1 MGDSLNLGKVRT
13 DKPELSPQPI
23 MFPANA
29 VEAMAILT
37 IHGELEKD
45 ENGIGIMTL
54 RQLCET
60 CAPRLDGLLR
70 EYVCA
75 FGQHGKTVIT
85 RYIGMMVMNAR
96 GGDEEA
102 LRIKTEFNQRVD
114 DAIREFKPRVANYL
128 RTHPET
134 QK

>member
-13 DKPELSPQPI
+13 DKPALPPQPI
-23 MFPANA
+23 MFPDNV

-45 ENGIGIMTL
+45 ENGVGVMTL
-54 RQLCET
+54 RQLCTT
-60 CAPRLDGLLR
+60 CAPRLGGLLR

-85 RYIGMMVMNAR
+85 RYIGMMIMDAK
-96 GGDEEA
+96 GGDDEA
-102 LRIKTEFNQRVD
+102 SRIKQEFNQRVA
-114 DAIREFKPRVANYL
+114 DAITEYKPKVAAFLRE
-128 RTHPET
+128 HPAT
-134 QK
+134 

>member
-1 MGDSLNLGKVRT
+1 MGDSLNLQKVRT
-13 DKPELSPQPI
+13 DKPAPPPQPI
-23 MFPANA
+23 VFPNNV

-37 IHGELEKD
+37 IHGELEKN
-45 ENGIGIMTL
+45 ENGIGVMTL

-85 RYIGMMVMNAR
+85 RYIGMLVMNAR

-102 LRIKTEFNQRVD
+102 VRIKAEFNQRVE
-114 DAIREFKPRVANYL
+114 DAIREFKVIVINYL
-128 RTHPET
+128 NAHPET
-134 QK
+134 

>member
-1 MGDSLNLGKVRT
+1 MSESINFRKVN
-13 DKPELSPQPI
+13 DGVAQPTQQSVT
-23 MFPANA
+23 FPNNV

-45 ENGIGIMTL
+45 EKGVGNLTL
-54 RQLCET
+54 RQLCAK

-85 RYIGMMVMNAR
+85 RYVGMMVMDSKSDEAAAR
-96 GGDEEA
+96 IKQEFNRLVTEAIAEFRPMVAEA
-102 LRIKTEFNQRVD
+102 LQDQSRM
-114 DAIREFKPRVANYL
+114 
-128 RTHPET
+128 
-134 QK
+134 

>member
-13 DKPELSPQPI
+13 DKPELPPQPI
-23 MFPANA
+23 TFPANV
-29 VEAMAILT
+29 VEAMAIIT

-45 ENGIGIMTL
+45 EKGIGIMTL

-85 RYIGMMVMNAR
+85 RYIGMAVMNAR

-102 LRIKTEFNQRVD
+102 IRIKTEFNQQVNET
-114 DAIREFKPRVANYL
+114 IRKYKTIVINYL
-128 RTHPET
+128 MAHPET
-134 QK
+134 